1 MWESGPFFTPLNPHT
16 PPLPRTDSLFV
27 KKTCLAMFISSF
39 ADYLVR
45 PSPLLDDITVRL
57 HVHDLVRP
65 FSDKLVW
72 SSYVYGLA
80 GLYSLKLGTLWL
92 CILLLNM
99 SLCSPHPTHSFPHQ
113 ANTPLGRCSS

>member
-1 MWESGPFFTPLNPHT
+1 
-16 PPLPRTDSLFV
+16 
-27 KKTCLAMFISSF
+27 MFISSF

-80 GLYSLKLGTLWL
+80 GLYSLKLGTAVCFVLFLRILSVPLLTAPYPFLQIRPIRLWDAAARHVRGL
-92 CILLLNM
+92 HALPPAEGSGVLQ
-99 SLCSPHPTHSFPHQ
+99 F
-113 ANTPLGRCSS
+113 